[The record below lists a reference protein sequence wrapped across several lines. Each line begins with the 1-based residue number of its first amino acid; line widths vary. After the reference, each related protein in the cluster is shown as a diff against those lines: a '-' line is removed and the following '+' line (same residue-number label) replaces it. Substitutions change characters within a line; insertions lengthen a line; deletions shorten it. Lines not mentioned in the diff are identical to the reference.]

1 MGGGSIAPS
10 HFNLLHYAAIIMLE
24 IFSHPLSAR
33 SRGVW
38 EAWLAM
44 FGNGAATLTTP
55 ISTCAPRRAANDFCP
70 RVRLVG
76 GVQHRIPI

>member
-1 MGGGSIAPS
+1 
-10 HFNLLHYAAIIMLE
+10 MLE

-70 RVRLVG
+70 RVRLVE